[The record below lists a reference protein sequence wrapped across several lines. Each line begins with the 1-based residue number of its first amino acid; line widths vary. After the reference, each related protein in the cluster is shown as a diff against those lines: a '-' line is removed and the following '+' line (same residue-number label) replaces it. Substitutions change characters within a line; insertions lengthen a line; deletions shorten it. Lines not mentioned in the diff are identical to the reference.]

1 MAFFGK
7 GGLGEQDLHKIRER
21 FDSVIRKAN
30 KDPKDYDAYY
40 KKELENIAM
49 QVLELP
55 SREALEKALEMIE
68 TSAKFELVRKDVV
81 RGLLDGTI

>member
-7 GGLGEQDLHKIRER
+7 SGLREEDLHKIRER
-21 FDSVIRKAN
+21 FDSIMKKAN

-40 KKELENIAM
+40 RKEVENIAM

-55 SREALEKALEMIE
+55 SKEALEKALDMIE
-68 TSAKFELVRKDVV
+68 TSATFELVRKDVV
-81 RGLLDGTI
+81 RRLLDGTI

>member
-1 MAFFGK
+1 MAFFGT
-7 GGLGEQDLHKIRER
+7 GGLREQDLHKIRER
-21 FDSVIRKAN
+21 FDSIIRKAN
-30 KDPKDYDAYY
+30 KDPKDYDDYY

-55 SREALEKALEMIE
+55 SKEAFEKALEMIE

>member
-7 GGLGEQDLHKIRER
+7 GGLREQDLHKIREH
-21 FDSVIRKAN
+21 FDSIIRKAN
-30 KDPKDYDAYY
+30 KDPKDYDTYY

-55 SREALEKALEMIE
+55 SKEALEKALEMIE